1 MPIILFI
8 FSIFTQ
14 IALAQASTTIEY
26 KSNSTKFLMS
36 KTKASLKF
44 SDDLGNRDFEIKDCN
59 KALVQDF
66 WKSTTDK
73 IAGLQSS
80 ANSPPPSAAWVKV
93 DGIQMPVLKSEKAYA
108 FLNSVPSKSHVLF
121 SESQRLCKGK

>member
-1 MPIILFI
+1 MPIILFTLLFI
-8 FSIFTQ
+8 TQVAFS
-14 IALAQASTTIEY
+14 QASSTIEY
-26 KSNSTKFLMS
+26 KSNSTKFLIS
-36 KTKASLKF
+36 KSLTTFKF
-44 SDDLGNRDFEIKDCN
+44 GDGLGDRDFAIKDCN

-80 ANSPPPSAAWVKV
+80 ADSPPVAAAWVKV
-93 DGIQMPVLKSEKAYA
+93 DGIQFPVLKNEKAHA
-108 FLNSVPSKSHVLF
+108 FFNSIPSKSHVLF